1 MSVCTVKCTVYVPC
15 TVYSVCTVYSED
27 KMEHSTCT
35 AALSMF
41 VCVEKCY
48 KCCFLNLL
56 HVLYSVQ
63 CTVMILVPFV
73 TIFFH
78 FISPFLSNAIDS
90 FFILF
95 SVILVSFLIWVCSFY
110 LFVFLLFVLSYIKA
124 FILCYLF
131 WSIEAECIF
140 SLNYY
145 FYFFYV
151 IFFVQFMFSLVLL
164 LLNLVLL

>member
-73 TIFFH
+73 TIFFILFPFFCQMH
-78 FISPFLSNAIDS
+78 LILFLS
-90 FFILF
+90 
-95 SVILVSFLIWVCSFY
+95 Y
-110 LFVFLLFVLSYIKA
+110 FLLFQFLFLFEFVRFISLFFFCLSYLISR
-124 FILCYLF
+124 LLSC
-131 WSIEAECIF
+131 
-140 SLNYY
+140 
-145 FYFFYV
+145 V
-151 IFFVQFMFSLVLL
+151 IFFDPLKQNVFFL
-164 LLNLVLL
+164 

>member
-1 MSVCTVKCTVYVPC
+1 MSVYTVKCTVYVPC

-73 TIFFH
+73 TIFFIL
-78 FISPFLSNAIDS
+78 FPFFCQMHLILFYPIFCYFS
-90 FFILF
+90 FF
-95 SVILVSFLIWVCSFY
+95 SY
-110 LFVFLLFVLSYIKA
+110 LSLFVLSLC
-124 FILCYLF
+124 FSSVCPILYQG
-131 WSIEAECIF
+131 
-140 SLNYY
+140 
-145 FYFFYV
+145 FY
-151 IFFVQFMFSLVLL
+151 LVLSFL
-164 LLNLVLL
+164 IH